1 MRFFMLSPSKLA
13 IAVVAAAI
21 ATTAGIAD
29 ADAHK
34 RKRSH
39 SHGPAAAKC
48 YPTLEGSAT
57 GQGIFGKGTAEAR
70 AAARVDWES
79 KSTNKYGYEYGN
91 FDKSQNAR
99 WDCKK
104 GAILKAKCVVTARPC
119 HQ

>member
-1 MRFFMLSPSKLA
+1 MLSMAKVATLA
-13 IAVVAAAI
+13 AAAVLVVAAGVS
-21 ATTAGIAD
+21 T

-34 RKRSH
+34 RKHSH
-39 SHGPAAAKC
+39 SHSHSHTKC
-48 YPTLEGSAT
+48 YPTMEGRAT
-57 GQGIFGKGTAEAR
+57 GQGLFGKGTAQAR

-79 KSTNKYGYEYGN
+79 QATNRYGYQYGN
-91 FDKSQNAR
+91 FDKSWGAR